1 VNVLLGGEW
10 NLYLGRLKVTPSAA
24 IGVGGAV
31 PLGSDDE
38 LENFYLSHI
47 GGQLRA
53 TGSILITRDIQL
65 FVETGFVLWRGIVDS
80 SVAASIPQLSSYG
93 GLLIGGG
100 ITFK

>member
-1 VNVLLGGEW
+1 MNVLLGGEW
-10 NLYLGRLKVTPSAA
+10 NLYLGRMKVTPSAA
-24 IGVGGAV
+24 IGIGGAV
-31 PLGSDDE
+31 PISSDED
-38 LENFYLSHI
+38 LESFYLSHI

-65 FVETGFVLWRGIVDS
+65 FVETGLVLWESVVDPT
-80 SVAASIPQLSSYG
+80 VAASIPQLGSYR